1 MKSVMRCI
9 PHALSHNSYYLTSA
23 SIGAWK
29 CNRLTDQP
37 TDEHEVIYTS
47 NNPKLFR
54 KKNRRWH
61 WYANFSPT
69 GCSLNIVFLLK
80 MLIISTLPD
89 LRLPDLPP
97 SGPAAYIQCDCE
109 NITIVWRYF
118 NCIDR
123 YLFIGLYFLI
133 YFYPSFYLSIY
144 LKFRSYYCNVFT
156 AALYTQGMPK

>member
-54 KKNRRWH
+54 KK
-61 WYANFSPT
+61 T
-69 GCSLNIVFLLK
+69 GA
-80 MLIISTLPD
+80 
-89 LRLPDLPP
+89 
-97 SGPAAYIQCDCE
+97 G
-109 NITIVWRYF
+109 
-118 NCIDR
+118 IDMQIFH
-123 YLFIGLYFLI
+123 LQ
-133 YFYPSFYLSIY
+133 
-144 LKFRSYYCNVFT
+144 VVH
-156 AALYTQGMPK
+156 